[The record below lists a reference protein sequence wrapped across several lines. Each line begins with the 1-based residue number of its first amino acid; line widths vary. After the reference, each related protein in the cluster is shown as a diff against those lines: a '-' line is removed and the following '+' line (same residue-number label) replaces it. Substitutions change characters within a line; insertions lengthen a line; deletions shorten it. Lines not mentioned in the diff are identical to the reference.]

1 MRIIRRALVTEGAG
15 ALGTALLAR
24 HAFAVNGTAGAAD
37 PGSRMF
43 ETLRARRPRIVK
55 GEDPQARC
63 KTWQLREDRA

>member
-1 MRIIRRALVTEGAG
+1 
-15 ALGTALLAR
+15 
-24 HAFAVNGTAGAAD
+24 
-37 PGSRMF
+37 MF